1 MSCLKMETKEL
12 KIWSLT
18 RYEGKKA
25 KVKSLSRVRL
35 FVTPWTVAY
44 QAPLSMEFSR
54 QEYCSG
60 LPFPSPGDRPN
71 PGIEP
76 GSPAFQADA
85 LPPEPLGKPCSIP
98 RAAECLGSQDTWL
111 LGHQLHGLGQI
122 TSPLWASVFTPGQS
136 VSLKTSSTSGPFLS
150 CGIRSAKLQ
159 PDLHSHFSRL
169 LKPALKCYGLR
180 NDGVLG

>member
-1 MSCLKMETKEL
+1 MRL
-12 KIWSLT
+12 
-18 RYEGKKA
+18 
-25 KVKSLSRVRL
+25 LSHVRL
-35 FVTPWTVAY
+35 FMTPWTIAY
-44 QAPLSMEFSR
+44 QAPQSMEFSR

-85 LPPEPLGKPCSIP
+85 LPPEPPGKPCSIP

-136 VSLKTSSTSGPFLS
+136 VSLKTPSTSGPFLS